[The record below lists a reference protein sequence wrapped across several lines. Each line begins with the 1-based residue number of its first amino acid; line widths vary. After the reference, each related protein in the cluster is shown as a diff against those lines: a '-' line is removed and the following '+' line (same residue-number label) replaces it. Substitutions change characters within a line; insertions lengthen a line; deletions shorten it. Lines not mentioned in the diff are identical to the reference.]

1 MNCSCYRENKTKKHC
16 LALVYKYIFSWLML
30 QVVQN
35 ILDTERAH
43 VSELQVSSH
52 LQSTLP
58 LIHSLFI
65 DILIPKRETSESGF
79 LSFKQMVLS
88 SYKLH

>member
-1 MNCSCYRENKTKKHC
+1 
-16 LALVYKYIFSWLML
+16 ML

-79 LSFKQMVLS
+79 L
-88 SYKLH
+88 